1 MFQKKNIPQQQ
12 QEPALRNTLSV
23 GFIFMTV
30 IAHTYSVAGKLLFT
44 VLCTLLQGIRP
55 VTVVCKNWDS
65 GYLLSLPCLLYLSC
79 ENLSDAIP
87 AVRQFWQ
94 LAIFHSN

>member
-1 MFQKKNIPQQQ
+1 MGGIFQKKNIPQQQ
-12 QEPALRNTLSV
+12 QEPALWNTLSA
-23 GFIFMTV
+23 GFIFIPV
-30 IAHTYSVAGKLLFT
+30 IAHAYGVNSNT
-44 VLCTLLQGIRP
+44 CNHH
-55 VTVVCKNWDS
+55 VCKNWDS